1 MLFGCIY
8 APDFPVQA
16 ALRGSD
22 VSFVS
27 TAAAVLDGTDSLLRV
42 VASNELARAVG
53 IETGI
58 TKIQAE
64 SCFAVL
70 LKKRIIE
77 EEHSAQASLLD
88 CGYSFSPRL
97 ESTAPG
103 IVTINLTGTERLFG
117 SPQEIGESLLRR
129 TEA

>member
-16 ALRGSD
+16 VLRGSEI
-22 VSFVS
+22 SFVS
-27 TAAAVLDGTDSLLRV
+27 TPAAVLDGPDSLLRV
-42 VASNELARAVG
+42 VASNELARSAG
-53 IETGI
+53 IETGM

-64 SCFAVL
+64 SCLAVV
-70 LKKRIIE
+70 LKKRSVE
-77 EEHSAQASLLD
+77 QENSAQTSLLD

-103 IVTINLTGTERLFG
+103 IVTINLTGTERLLG
-117 SPQEIGESLLRR
+117 TPQK
-129 TEA
+129 